1 MLVRVITVGRF
12 TALLIE
18 RRPTMTMRIVITL
31 VSLFLLS
38 TVSITGVSAHQ
49 SYLLTVQQL
58 RAGLTKA
65 SSMPQ
70 KGFIL
75 IDVRS
80 AEKHATGFIPGTDLN
95 IDFREIQARHRD
107 IGAQLE
113 DHVVVYCQAGHRSII
128 TAETLADLGYRNV
141 YTVTGS
147 MNAWLAAGFP
157 VESGPR

>member
-1 MLVRVITVGRF
+1 IPVGRF
-12 TALLIE
+12 TALSVV
-18 RRPTMTMRIVITL
+18 RRPTMTLRIVTTVVGL
-31 VSLFLLS
+31 LLLS
-38 TVSITGVSAHQ
+38 AISISSVSAHH

-65 SSMPQ
+65 PSMPQ

-80 AEKHATGFIPGTDLN
+80 AEEHATGFIPGTDLN
-95 IDFREIQARHRD
+95 IDFREIKARHRD

-113 DHVVVYCQAGHRSII
+113 DHVVVYCQSGHRSNIA
-128 TAETLADLGYRNV
+128 AEALADLGYRHV
-141 YTVTGS
+141 YNVTGS

-157 VESGPR
+157 VESGRR